1 MFGSSSK
8 QILSKIE
15 EIKNNQKEYEI
26 IKINF
31 ENYHFKTV
39 EQMQEEYE
47 RMYQES
53 GEAKNQSVCTQKID
67 DLQRKTDVYDL
78 RILRINL
85 EANLKELQDYK
96 NRYNFLVERF
106 QKKQNT
112 KIWQLAKKVKRF
124 LKKK

>member
-1 MFGSSSK
+1 M
-8 QILSKIE
+8 
-15 EIKNNQKEYEI
+15 QK
-26 IKINF
+26 
-31 ENYHFKTV
+31 
-39 EQMQEEYE
+39 EYE
-47 RMYQES
+47 RMYEKS
-53 GEAKNQSVCTQKID
+53 GEVKNQSVCTQKID

-78 RILRINL
+78 RVLRINL

-112 KIWQLAKKVKRF
+112 KIWQFAKKVKRF

>member
-1 MFGSSSK
+1 MFGSSPK

-26 IKINF
+26 IKSNF

>member
-26 IKINF
+26 IKSNF

>member
-1 MFGSSSK
+1 MFGSSPK

-26 IKINF
+26 IKSNF
-31 ENYHFKTV
+31 EIYHFKTV